1 MKMKRE
7 TVIAATVVTTGAL
20 TPLLASDNEPAKRLD
35 AAAAVVSEIMAR
47 QIRARIARL

>member
-1 MKMKRE
+1 
-7 TVIAATVVTTGAL
+7 VTTGAL

-47 QIRARIARL
+47 RIRARIARL